1 MFGLTDPQ
9 MNAVKAKAKQLNA
22 AYDALDKK
30 ERKDDKLVAS
40 IITKHHEAV
49 ATIISRSRFIWIA
62 GYLKGLV
69 GKRENGES
77 IYE

>member
-49 ATIISRSRFIWIA
+49 ESIISRDKFVWIA

>member
-40 IITKHHEAV
+40 VITRHHEAV

-62 GYLKGLV
+62 GYIEGRC
-69 GKRENGES
+69 GKRENGEC
-77 IYE
+77 IYD

>member
-40 IITKHHEAV
+40 IITKHHDAV
-49 ATIISRSRFIWIA
+49 ATIISRDKFVCITV
-62 GYLKGLV
+62 YLRGLV

>member
-1 MFGLTDPQ
+1 MFGLTDQQ

-22 AYDALDKK
+22 AYADLSKK

-62 GYLKGLV
+62 GYIEGRC
-69 GKRENGES
+69 GKRENGDS

>member
-22 AYDALDKK
+22 EYDALDKK

-40 IITKHHEAV
+40 VITKHHEAV

-62 GYLKGLV
+62 GYIEGRC
-69 GKRENGES
+69 GRRDDGEC
-77 IYE
+77 IYD

>member
-40 IITKHHEAV
+40 IITKHHDTV
-49 ATIISRSRFIWIA
+49 ATIISRDKFVWIA
-62 GYLKGLV
+62 GYLRGLV
-69 GKRENGES
+69 GNRENGES

>member
-22 AYDALDKK
+22 AYDSLDKK

-40 IITKHHEAV
+40 VITRHHEAV

-62 GYLKGLV
+62 GYIEGRC
-69 GKRENGES
+69 GKRENGEC
-77 IYE
+77 IYD